1 MEQKRLQKL
10 ESIAKKIA
18 SEHILWSLTEEED
31 IFWIITITQVK
42 VSTDLSYL
50 DIYVSS
56 MQNKE
61 NLTKV
66 LASRAYKLQK
76 EIAKNI
82 SIKKIPRVRFRYDDA
97 WEISSWI
104 NHTLHSLDINNL

>member
-18 SEHILWSLTEEED
+18 SEHILWSLTEAED
-31 IFWIITITQVK
+31 IFGIITITGVK
-42 VSTDLSYL
+42 VSSDLSYL

-56 MQNKE
+56 LENKGI
-61 NLTKV
+61 
-66 LASRAYKLQK
+66 LAKTLANRAHKLQR

-82 SIKKIPRVRFRYDDA
+82 SIRKIPKVRFRYDEQ
-97 WEISSWI
+97 WEIASDI
-104 NHTLHSLDINNL
+104 NYTLHTLDINKS

>member
-18 SEHILWSLTEEED
+18 SEHILWSLTEQED
-31 IFWIITITQVK
+31 IFGIITITWVK
-42 VSTDLSYL
+42 VSSDLSYL

-56 MQNKE
+56 MKNKQE
-61 NLTKV
+61 LTKT
-66 LASRAYKLQK
+66 LATRAYKLQK

-82 SIKKIPRVRFRYDDA
+82 SIRKVPRVRFRYDSQ
-97 WEISSWI
+97 WEIASGI